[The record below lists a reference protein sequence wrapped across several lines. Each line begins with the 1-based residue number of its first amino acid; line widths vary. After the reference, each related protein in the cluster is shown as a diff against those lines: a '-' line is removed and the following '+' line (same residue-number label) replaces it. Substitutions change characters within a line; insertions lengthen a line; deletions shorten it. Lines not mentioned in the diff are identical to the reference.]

1 MKIVRLIFL
10 SSLLIL
16 FVTCNKKNKKTV
28 GGKLTNVTFSP
39 CGWMIKLDE
48 QDTDGNDMIQPMNL
62 GDFSVTLVEG
72 QRVSVAYRAKDA
84 ATACTVG
91 KTVTIDSIKDI

>member
-1 MKIVRLIFL
+1 MKVLKLIFL
-10 SSLLIL
+10 FSLLLL
-16 FVTCNKKNKKTV
+16 FVTCKKNKNTV

-48 QDTDGNDMIQPMNL
+48 QDSNGNDMIQPMNL
-62 GDFSVTLVEG
+62 GDFKVTLTEG

-84 ATACTVG
+84 ATSCTVG
-91 KTVTIDSIKDI
+91 RTVTIDSIKDI